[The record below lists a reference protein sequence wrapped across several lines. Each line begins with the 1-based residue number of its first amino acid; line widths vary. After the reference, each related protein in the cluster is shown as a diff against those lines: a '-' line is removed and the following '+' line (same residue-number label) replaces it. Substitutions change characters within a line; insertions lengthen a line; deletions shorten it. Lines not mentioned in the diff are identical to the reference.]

1 MTPGNKLDY
10 RIIYYLK
17 MKKSI
22 IVAAALLAAVSVKA
36 QTKRTDDFHAKYQL
50 KEVVVMSRHNIRSPL
65 TSGGAAYMRVT
76 PHEWFK
82 WTSPSSQLSL
92 RGGVLETEMG
102 QFFRKWVVGEGL
114 LPDNYRPE
122 GDEVLFYANSRQRT
136 FATAKY
142 FSAGFLPFANVEIT
156 HKLAEDKMDPMFTPK
171 FTKMNDAYRQQVLS
185 EMQALHGGPQAWMA
199 AQKPTLDLMEQV
211 LDMAHSPAAQ
221 QGDTLHFSFD
231 NITFKIEKDDEPRM
245 TGGYTLA
252 NSVADALVLQCYESE
267 SMSAFGHELTV
278 AQWRAICGVKEVYD
292 GLLFTTHAAAVNL
305 AYPLVS
311 RIREELNRSD
321 RKFMFLCG
329 HDANLASIGAA
340 LRFKY
345 PETENALELHTPI
358 GSKLVFEKW
367 SDGSED
373 YVAINLVFA
382 SVWQLQGRTLLSPD
396 EPPMVLPVTVE
407 GLTANGDGLY
417 RLTDLDA
424 RFAEAMAEYDA
435 IEDATAVA
443 APARVIPISEGRTY
457 TLSGAQAN
465 DSTRGIVI
473 SDHQKVVRK

>member
-1 MTPGNKLDY
+1 MNRTRLWMTAAIL
-10 RIIYYLK
+10 
-17 MKKSI
+17 
-22 IVAAALLAAVSVKA
+22 IVSGTGLQA
-36 QTKRTDDFHAKYQL
+36 QTKRSDDFRAKYEL

-65 TSGGAAYMRVT
+65 SSGAAYQRVT
-76 PHEWFK
+76 PYEWFA
-82 WTSPSSQLSL
+82 WSSPGSQLSL

-102 QFFRKWVVGEGL
+102 QFFRKWVVSEGL

-156 HKLAEDKMDPMFTPK
+156 HKYDEDKMDPVFTPQ
-171 FTKMNDAYRQQVLS
+171 FTKMNDTYRQQVLS
-185 EMQALHGGPQAWMA
+185 EMEAMHGGPQTWMA
-199 AQKPTLDLMEQV
+199 AQQPTQTLMEEV
-211 LDMAHSPAAQ
+211 LDIAHSPAAAN
-221 QGDTLHFSFD
+221 DTTHFWYD
-231 NITFKIEKDDEPRM
+231 DVQFKIEKGDEPKM

-267 SMSAFGHELTV
+267 SFAPFGHALTTE
-278 AQWRAICGVKEVYD
+278 QWRDICAVKEVYD
-292 GLLFTTHAAAVNL
+292 ALLFTTHSAAVNL

-329 HDANLASIGAA
+329 HDSNLASIGAA
-340 LRFKY
+340 LGLQF

-373 YVAINLVFA
+373 YVAINLVYQ
-382 SVWQLQGRTLLSPD
+382 SVQQLQHRTLLSPD
-396 EPPMVLPVTVE
+396 VPPMVLSVTIE
-407 GLTANGDGLY
+407 GLTANSDGLY
-417 RLTDLDA
+417 RLSDLDTHMA
-424 RFAEAMAEYDA
+424 NAMAEYEA
-435 IEDATAVA
+435 IEDVPTAVRPITQPETA
-443 APARVIPISEGRTY
+443 SQSAVIYNLQGQRLDT
-457 TLSGAQAN
+457 QQ
-465 DSTRGIVI
+465 RGVNIVGGTKTI
-473 SDHQKVVRK
+473 VK

>member
-1 MTPGNKLDY
+1 
-10 RIIYYLK
+10 

-156 HKLAEDKMDPMFTPK
+156 HKLAEDKMDPMFTPR
-171 FTKMNDAYRQQVLS
+171 FTKMNDAYRQQVLG
-185 EMQALHGGPQAWMA
+185 EIQALHGGPQAWMA

-231 NITFKIEKDDEPRM
+231 NTTFKIEKDDEPRM
-245 TGGYTLA
+245 TGGFTLA

-267 SMSAFGHELTV
+267 SMTAFGHELTV

-305 AYPLVS
+305 AHPLVS

-340 LRFKY
+340 LRFNY

-417 RLTDLDA
+417 RLTDLDG